1 MNNRYYGD
9 PFRLS
14 TEAVTHYPSIKE
26 AAMPFRRLK
35 LRQLYSRILLALLMG
50 GGILL
55 LGVVAVIW
63 QTVTEIER
71 DADSRLQHA
80 RMMFDRTIG
89 HARQAAINVEGML
102 GHSCKEAAQLLRE
115 QVATVPDVRSANLA
129 VGSHI
134 YCTSLYGDYDGPF
147 TLNNYVDGRLQLLP
161 GNEVTPD
168 RPLIV
173 LRHETDKGSV
183 LIGVDGYYLRNTL
196 EISSKNSPMAL
207 VVGQRA
213 LFGSG
218 QVGAAPS
225 PTEEGYIALA
235 SADFPYQVVTRVT
248 VHDYWSHAWRYS
260 RYTLFLSPLLALL
273 IGFGTFRLMGRS
285 SSPAEELKR
294 ALIEEE
300 FIPYLQPVVSGE
312 DEQWRGCEVLMR
324 WQHPKQGMISP
335 DRFIP
340 LAEDSGLIVP
350 MTSLLMAQVRDH
362 FSPYARKLPAKF
374 HFCFNISARHFQDLD
389 LLADCKA
396 FLDAFK
402 DNPVDLGLELTE
414 RELLVAD
421 ETTAQMFAELRK
433 LGVLISI
440 DDFGTGHSSLTYLQ
454 QFQVDALKIDR
465 SFVEMIGTDALSSHI
480 VENVIDLAKRLELIL
495 IAEGVEKQSQ
505 ADYLRA
511 RHVDYLQGYR
521 YSRPIPMKQFCK
533 TLFG

>member
-1 MNNRYYGD
+1 
-9 PFRLS
+9 
-14 TEAVTHYPSIKE
+14 
-26 AAMPFRRLK
+26 MPFRRLK
-35 LRQLYSRILLALLMG
+35 FRQLYSRILVALLMG

-71 DADSRLQHA
+71 DAESRLQRA
-80 RMMFDRTIG
+80 QMMFDRSIG

-102 GHSCKEAAQLLRE
+102 GHPCQEAAQLLRE

-129 VGSHI
+129 VGSRI

-147 TLNNYVDGRLQLLP
+147 NPDNYVEGKLQLLP

-196 EISSKNSPMAL
+196 DISSKNSPMAL
-207 VVGQRA
+207 VVGQKA

-225 PTEEGYIALA
+225 PAEEGYIAL
-235 SADFPYQVVTRVT
+235 SSVGFPYQVVTQVT
-248 VHDYWSHAWRYS
+248 VHDYLSHAWRYS
-260 RYTLFLSPLLALL
+260 RDTLILSPLLALL

-285 SSPAEELKR
+285 SSPSEELKR

-300 FIPYLQPVVSGE
+300 FIPYLQPVVTGE

-362 FSPYARKLPAKF
+362 FSPHARKLPAKF
-374 HFCFNISARHFQDLD
+374 HFCFNISAKHFQDLD

-396 FLDAFK
+396 FLHAFK

-421 ETTAQMFAELRK
+421 ETTAQMFSELRK

-511 RHVDYLQGYR
+511 RHVDYLQGYL
-521 YSRPIPMKQFCK
+521 YGRPIPMKQFRK